1 MTPVTQYIVNISN
14 NEELIINSTN
24 VTQCPSHY
32 GHYIV
37 TVAANNTV
45 GLGNVTHTNVNFI
58 LEGMAN
64 NYVDTK
70 LYLKTEIDEYA
81 IMYSSNG
88 SFWDI
93 DFTIKVSSI
102 VILIIFLLIAEWLT
116 FQSKST
122 KYYCVLN

>member
-1 MTPVTQYIVNISN
+1 M
-14 NEELIINSTN
+14 
-24 VTQCPSHY
+24 TQCPSHY

-45 GLGNVTHTNVNFI
+45 GLGNVTHTNVNLI
-58 LEGMAN
+58 PEGMAN

-70 LYLKTEIDEYA
+70 LYLKAEIVEYA
-81 IMYSSNG
+81 IVYSSNG

-102 VILIIFLLIAEWLT
+102 VILTIFFVNCRMAHFSVQIH
-116 FQSKST
+116 
-122 KYYCVLN
+122 